1 MSSKLPDRK
10 TIIPVKSVF
19 PRDGRFPTKR
29 NKNDNR
35 ALLTTPVGFGE
46 LMRRHKFRSDFELS
60 LAYKLSEANLQY
72 EYETEKISY
81 QPKIKNYTPDFW
93 FPDYNFFVE
102 AKGKFD
108 AADRAKHL
116 LIKKQNPDID
126 IRFVFQRARNKIRKN
141 SKTTYAMWCERHNFL
156 WAESSCPQEWFK

>member
-35 ALLTTPVGFGE
+35 ALLTTPAGFGE

-60 LAYKLSEANLQY
+60 LAYKLSEYHINLRL
-72 EYETEKISY
+72 KITRRIFGFLITIFLLK
-81 QPKIKNYTPDFW
+81 Q
-93 FPDYNFFVE
+93 
-102 AKGKFD
+102 KGSSM
-108 AADRAKHL
+108 L
-116 LIKKQNPDID
+116 QIEQNI
-126 IRFVFQRARNKIRKN
+126 
-141 SKTTYAMWCERHNFL
+141 S
-156 WAESSCPQEWFK
+156 

>member
-1 MSSKLPDRK
+1 
-10 TIIPVKSVF
+10 
-19 PRDGRFPTKR
+19 
-29 NKNDNR
+29 
-35 ALLTTPVGFGE
+35 
-46 LMRRHKFRSDFELS
+46 MRRHKFRSDFELS

-126 IRFVFQRARNKIRKN
+126 IRFVFQRARNKIRKTVKQLTPCGVRDIIFYGRKALAHRSGLN
-141 SKTTYAMWCERHNFL
+141 DRR
-156 WAESSCPQEWFK
+156 